1 MSTATFAEPAT
12 IRLDT
17 DGVLRVGPSRLSVDA
32 VVHAYNDGA
41 SPEEIHM
48 RFDSVSLADIHSVIA
63 YYLRHTEEIEKFLA
77 SRAELAKE
85 VRKRIEERQGVLNIR
100 ERLEK
105 RIASLPG
112 EWNDQVICLPI

>member
-12 IRLDT
+12 IRLDA

-32 VVHAYNDGA
+32 VVHAYNEGA

-48 RFDSVSLADIHSVIA
+48 RFDSVPLADIHSVIA
-63 YYLRHTEEIEKFLA
+63 YYLRDTGEIDAYLARREED
-77 SRAELAKE
+77 AKE
-85 VRKRIEERQGVLNIR
+85 IRKRIEERQGVQNIR

-105 RIASLPG
+105 RIASCKQ
-112 EWNDQVICLPI
+112 D

>member
-1 MSTATFAEPAT
+1 MSTATFVEPAT
-12 IRLDT
+12 IRPDA

-32 VVHAYNDGA
+32 VVRAYNEGA

-63 YYLRHTEEIEKFLA
+63 YYLRHTGEIEDYLA
-77 SRAELAKE
+77 RREELAKE
-85 VRKRIEERQGVLNIR
+85 VRKKIEERHGIQNIR

-105 RIASLPG
+105 RIA
-112 EWNDQVICLPI
+112 N